1 MLIVRRDEIEQ
12 LGPQFLQLQESD
24 THLLVETKF
33 TSFRELGLLE
43 PNARDAYP
51 ALPVTAR
58 IGKDGE
64 TSMLVHA
71 SPCLPLSGV
80 YSINLA
86 YVGTTL
92 WHHYPVPYWAFG
104 A

>member
-1 MLIVRRDEIEQ
+1 
-12 LGPQFLQLQESD
+12 
-24 THLLVETKF
+24 
-33 TSFRELGLLE
+33 
-43 PNARDAYP
+43 
-51 ALPVTAR
+51 
-58 IGKDGE
+58 
-64 TSMLVHA
+64 MLVHA

-92 WHHYPVPYWAFG
+92 WHHHPMPYWAFG